1 MEGSNK
7 VDFRGIV
14 CKDSDRI
21 RKQIPEQNLLRK
33 LGGVPDEIVWT
44 EVEPCLRRYKLS
56 LYALSARNAYGLELG
71 ER

>member
-1 MEGSNK
+1 MEGSSK

-21 RKQIPEQNLLRK
+21 RKQIPGLNLLRK

-44 EVEPCLRRYKLS
+44 EVEECLRRYKLL
-56 LYALSARNAYGLELG
+56 LYAPSAKNAFGLELG
-71 ER
+71 KR